1 MSSNRSSE
9 FQIFT
14 DFQFPNKKFG
24 DREYSEDFLLLIG
37 HSVSMHLLLARRES
51 VFIAL
56 WMERLAFCLETRFK
70 TGRAIT
76 IVAGPVLCPV
86 QIAAAAARVGILD
99 LLQFEELFPIWAL
112 FLQRSRAVTNLDPLY
127 APVIQLPRLRHIP

>member
-1 MSSNRSSE
+1 
-9 FQIFT
+9 
-14 DFQFPNKKFG
+14 
-24 DREYSEDFLLLIG
+24 
-37 HSVSMHLLLARRES
+37 
-51 VFIAL
+51 
-56 WMERLAFCLETRFK
+56 MERLAFCLETRFK
-70 TGRAIT
+70 AGRAIT

-112 FLQRSRAVTNLDPLY
+112 FLQRSRTVTDLHPLH